1 MNTQLQGP
9 ELHVAITVVDLI
21 GFMVIT
27 LVGAVIAAVCVHHR
41 DYPKYRKTWKALL
54 DNIVTLEPMTSYGG
68 LSVFCTEEVKAVMRR
83 VMMGHLSLADYQA
96 IRDQGTVRYY
106 ADTGTITLIGGG
118 VMSKD
123 VASYL
128 DPYHLMWRVRIT
140 RLITRLASAQDPRTV
155 TRDLKI
161 SRVLDRL

>member
-21 GFMVIT
+21 GFMAIT
-27 LVGAVIAAVCVHHR
+27 ITGAVIGAVAVHFK
-41 DYPKYRKTWKALL
+41 DYPKYRKTWKALA
-54 DNIVTLEPMTSYGG
+54 DNIVTLEPMTSYGSI
-68 LSVFCTEEVKAVMRR
+68 SVFCTDEVKVVMRR
-83 VMMGHLSLADYQA
+83 VMTGHLSLADYH
-96 IRDQGTVRYY
+96 IKDQGTVRYY

-118 VMSKD
+118 VMLKD
-123 VASYL
+123 FASYL
-128 DPYHLMWRVRIT
+128 DPYHLIWRVRIT
-140 RLITRLASAQDPRTV
+140 RLITRLASAQDPRAV